1 MTFGKPVSA
10 TREQT
15 ALLCEVQRQT
25 DEEPRDYEDYDSKAL
40 QRVA

>member
-15 ALLCEVQRQT
+15 ALLCEGQRQT
-25 DEEPRDYEDYDSKAL
+25 NEEPRDL
-40 QRVA
+40 RGL